1 VVVEVTNIMGQKVM
15 TMDKGFVNSGARK
28 FTIECSQLTTG
39 VYFYTVKING
49 ESFTHK
55 MIVE

>member
-1 VVVEVTNIMGQKVM
+1 MGQKVL
-15 TMDKGFVNSGARK
+15 TMDKGLVNAGVQTYTINGGSLSSG
-28 FTIECSQLTTG
+28 I
-39 VYFYTVKING
+39 YFYTVKING